1 MESGQARLIIEV
13 SEDGADPDAV
23 VALTDALQQDLLEL
37 DVEDVDALVTAKPP
51 DDAKAGEGL
60 AIGTLVVTL
69 TPAMLTAVVAVTR
82 SWLSRQA
89 HRRVKLKLGD
99 DVLEMS
105 GMSQDDQH
113 RIVDDWL
120 RRHADR

>member
-37 DVEDVDALVTAKPP
+37 DVEDVDAPATAKPP

-105 GMSQDDQH
+105 GVSQDDQH

>member
-1 MESGQARLIIEV
+1 M
-13 SEDGADPDAV
+13 
-23 VALTDALQQDLLEL
+23 
-37 DVEDVDALVTAKPP
+37 
-51 DDAKAGEGL
+51 
-60 AIGTLVVTL
+60 VTL

>member
-1 MESGQARLIIEV
+1 MESEQVRLIIEV
-13 SEDGADPDAV
+13 SEDGADPDEV

-37 DVEDVDALVTAKPP
+37 DVEHVDAPVTVKPP
-51 DDAKAGEGL
+51 DDAKAGDGL
-60 AIGTLVVTL
+60 ALGTLVVTL

-82 SWLSRQA
+82 SWFSRQA
-89 HRRVKLKLGD
+89 HRRVKLKIGN

-120 RRHADR
+120 RRHVDR